1 MFLKSIE
8 LSGFKSFANKTVITF
23 DQPLTGIVGPNGCG
37 KSNVTDAVR
46 WVLGEQSAKSLR
58 SGNSISDIIFA
69 GSQSRKPVN
78 MAKCTLVFDN
88 SQHIFDSPYEE
99 IEITRQ
105 ISRGSGEISNFIN
118 RTPCRLKDI
127 QDLVMDTGLG
137 RDSLSIIS
145 QGNISSFADAKPE
158 ERRLLFE
165 EAAGVA
171 KYKKR
176 KKVSLS
182 KLENVKNNL
191 ERVQDL
197 IDTHKEQVDTLEEQ
211 AEKAEAYNAAMEEL
225 SSIEISVLAIRI
237 QSMKEEEQQL
247 KSRLTAMK
255 EQQLAQSLE
264 SEKSES
270 EQEELAARILAI
282 DGEIAQ
288 VQRELSQVME
298 ESMRLQ
304 KEKAVLDERR
314 KSQLSSQDEQARRQS
329 LIELFSEARFEYE
342 DRRSRLSKAMVA
354 LQSLEQTA
362 ARKNQELAEINN
374 RRQGLQNEIHQIETQ
389 LAGIESRLAHPYY
402 RNQGVSA
409 VMKNA
414 VRLQGIHGLV
424 RDLLECEDEYLP
436 AISMALSS
444 VAEQIVVS
452 DEKAAKEAIQWL
464 KRTQAG
470 RATFLPLTVC
480 RPRDLADWQQQI
492 ARRTSG
498 ILGSADQFVFC
509 KPEYANL
516 KSRLLGNILI
526 AQDLDAA
533 TRAARAL
540 KQSVKIVTLGADVV
554 HAGGAMSGG
563 SAGKQNVNPIPGLKK
578 EKARL
583 EQSLADL
590 KNDLDTMD
598 TLVNQQHMECDKAA
612 SLLMNERIE
621 KEKLA
626 NIVQVKKEKY
636 ESLQLQIGQMDLSR
650 QETGQSAGNENSLIS
665 RLSTLHEKQDGLQA
679 RLGRLNQ
686 EKADLTSRQAQSQ
699 EKGRKARREA
709 SALSSAIQKDELDQ
723 ARIETR
729 LEQDLLRL
737 GSEYS
742 LTFEAALEKMKPV
755 DLDQASIE
763 VKALRRQI
771 VQLGTV
777 NLQAPAQLKEAKEK
791 YEFLSSQKQELEQA
805 AKQILDAVDEMDA
818 TMVEQFETM
827 FNRINSCLEE
837 VFTAMFGGGKA
848 RLVLCDPNDI
858 LNTGVDVDVQPPG
871 KAVKNLA
878 TFSGGEKA
886 LIAISVLFAIL
897 KARTVPLCIFDE
909 AEAALDQ
916 ANVERFARYLS
927 NFKDSSQFITVTH
940 RPGTMEQCDTLYGI
954 TMQQDGVSQVLKVQ
968 LKDAAQMSQQHLTT
982 R

>member
-8 LSGFKSFANKTVITF
+8 LSGFKSFANKTLITF
-23 DQPLTGIVGPNGCG
+23 DKPLTGIVGPNGCG

-58 SGNSISDIIFA
+58 SGSSLSDIIFA

-88 SQHIFDSPYEE
+88 STHIFDSPFEE

-211 AEKAEAYNAAMEEL
+211 ARKAEEYNAAMEEL
-225 SSIEISVLAIRI
+225 SSIEISVLASRI
-237 QSMKEEEQQL
+237 QSMKTEENELQT
-247 KSRLTAMK
+247 RLAAMK
-255 EQQLAQSLE
+255 EQQLLQSME

-270 EQEELAARILAI
+270 GLEEISSRLVELDGRIS
-282 DGEIAQ
+282 Q
-288 VQRELSQVME
+288 VQRELAQVME

-329 LIELFSEARFEYE
+329 LIELFSEARYEYE
-342 DRRSRLSKAMVA
+342 DRRNRLSRAIVS
-354 LQSLEQTA
+354 LQGVEQNLD
-362 ARKNQELAEINN
+362 RKNRELDEISA
-374 RRQGLQNEIHQIETQ
+374 RRQSMQNEIHRMETQ

-402 RNQGVSA
+402 RNQGVQA
-409 VMKNA
+409 VMKNTN
-414 VRLQGIHGLV
+414 RLKGIHGLV

-444 VAEQIVVS
+444 VSEQIVVS
-452 DEKAAKEAIQWL
+452 DEKAAREAIVWL
-464 KRTQAG
+464 KRTQSG

-480 RPRDLADWQQQI
+480 KPRYLADWQQQI
-492 ARRTSG
+492 AKKTPG

-509 KPEYANL
+509 RPEYDSL
-516 KSRLLGNILI
+516 RSRLLGNILL
-526 AQDLDAA
+526 AQDLESAGK
-533 TRAARAL
+533 AARAL

-563 SAGKQNVNPIPGLKK
+563 SGANKNVNPVPGLKK
-578 EKARL
+578 EKARI
-583 EQSLADL
+583 EQSIADL
-590 KNDLDTMD
+590 QNDLATIDQ
-598 TLVNQQHMECDKAA
+598 LIEEQKASRDKTAD
-612 SLLMNERIE
+612 LLMGERIE

-636 ESLQLQIGQMDLSR
+636 ESLQLQIGQMNLERD
-650 QETGQSAGNENSLIS
+650 QAEAGNKNENSLIS
-665 RLSTLHEKQDGLQA
+665 RLSALHEKQDTLQA
-679 RLGRLNQ
+679 NQSRLAQ
-686 EKADLTSRQAQSQ
+686 EKSELASQQAMLQ

-709 SALSSAIQKDELDQ
+709 SALSAAIQKDELDL

-755 DLDQASIE
+755 DMAQANIE

-771 VQLGTV
+771 VQLGNV
-777 NLQAPAQLKEAKEK
+777 NLQAPEQLKEVREK

-805 AKQILDAVDEMDA
+805 AKQILSAVDEMDA

-827 FNRINSCLEE
+827 FNRINDCLEE

-848 RLVLCDPNDI
+848 RLVLCDPNDL

-871 KAVKNLA
+871 KAVKNLS

-968 LKDAAQMSQQHLTT
+968 LKDAAQMSQ
-982 R
+982 